1 MFLFEIENN
10 ISSNIVVYIG
20 KVNQRNIYDIAAS
33 SCLSVVLHVVEL

>member
-20 KVNQRNIYDIAAS
+20 KVNQRNIYDIAVS
-33 SCLSVVLHVVEL
+33 SCLSVALHVVEL